1 MTNFCSNCGTRL
13 VPGESFCHHCG
24 AKVMQTNPAPARPVS
39 QQYPNGAPR
48 QVQQPIRQPQRQPMQ
63 PVPNQQPQNRD
74 RPLQPTGKEHSNAM
88 IVLTIIL
95 AVVLVV
101 EGLVAGLWFP
111 GFFHVGKRLF
121 GSGRVDVQQEKRMQ
135 VLQQRNTDQ
144 TAISASAYTTAQTD
158 PMRRISES
166 RRSQSQNPENRHL

>member
-39 QQYPNGAPR
+39 QQNPNGAPR
-48 QVQQPIRQPQRQPMQ
+48 QVQQPIRQPQRHPMQ

-74 RPLQPTGKEHSNAM
+74 RPPQPTGKEHSNAM

-121 GSGRVDVQQEKRMQ
+121 GSGRVDVQQGKTHASFAAEKYRSNGD
-135 VLQQRNTDQ
+135 LSFSLYNCADRPD
-144 TAISASAYTTAQTD
+144 APDFGKPEISKPKS
-158 PMRRISES
+158 
-166 RRSQSQNPENRHL
+166 